1 MVKFLYDENIIL
13 YSFAALFGLGM
24 LVRLLLDLVY
34 RYLIKDSDHP
44 GTTKNKLIRHMKLKF
59 ETCFKYKIGV
69 NNVDTFV
76 DKNVLQYRF
85 CGVLLSTWENLSGQV
100 LYLSLLLVPIFV
112 LFGVIYDCGQKR
124 VLLNGAVGILTCAL
138 LILVD
143 KSINLQTKKRMLRLN
158 IMDYLENFYKT
169 RLEKEALHPELVE
182 EIRREFMQVTES
194 KKQAGAAKEI
204 HKEEAK
210 EELNRRKEA
219 RRKKEEERRLLAQKR
234 EEEQRKLEEA
244 RREEERRRLEE
255 RRLMAAKRR
264 EEELAKIE
272 EERLALE
279 ARREEMKRKALEKQL
294 EQKKKEAE
302 KEKLLHSME
311 EDLKPVQDRT
321 DLNKILQGMDE
332 IAAGKE
338 QEPLH
343 SNSYTQSSAKNDM
356 NDGQKTG
363 KQKTVKDKYN
373 TDLLEDKLVEDV
385 LREFFA

>member
-24 LVRLLLDLVY
+24 LIRLLLDLVY
-34 RYLIKDSDHP
+34 KYLIRESDHP

-59 ETCFKYKIGV
+59 EACFKYKIGV

-100 LYLSLLLVPIFV
+100 LYLNLLLVPIFA

-124 VLLNGAVGILTCAL
+124 VLLNGAVGITTCAM

-143 KSINLQTKKRMLRLN
+143 KSINLLTKKKMLRLN
-158 IMDYLENFYKT
+158 IMDYLENFCKT
-169 RLEKEALHPELVE
+169 RLEQEALHPELLE

-194 KKQAGAAKEI
+194 KKQAGATKELI
-204 HKEEAK
+204 KEEAK

-219 RRKKEEERRLLAQKR
+219 RRRKEEEKRLLAQKR
-234 EEEQRKLEEA
+234 AEEQRKLEEA
-244 RREEERRRLEE
+244 RREEEKRRLEE
-255 RRLMAAKRR
+255 RRLLAAKRR

-302 KEKLLHSME
+302 KEKLLHSIE
-311 EDLKPVQDRT
+311 EELKPAQDRT
-321 DLNKILQGMDE
+321 NMNKILQGMDE
-332 IAAGKE
+332 IAAGKDPE
-338 QEPLH
+338 Q
-343 SNSYTQSSAKNDM
+343 SYQNSYVPTSAKIDIS
-356 NDGQKTG
+356 DGQKAG
-363 KQKTVKDKYN
+363 KQKPVKDRYH
-373 TDLLEDKLVEDV
+373 TDLLEEKLVEDV
-385 LREFFA
+385 LKEFFA

>member
-34 RYLIKDSDHP
+34 RYLIKESDHP

-59 ETCFKYKIGV
+59 EACFKYKIGV

-100 LYLSLLLVPIFV
+100 LFLSLLLVPIFA

-143 KSINLQTKKRMLRLN
+143 KSINLHTKKRMLRLN

-182 EIRREFMQVTES
+182 EIRQEFMQVTES
-194 KKQAGAAKEI
+194 KKQAGAAKEV
-204 HKEEAK
+204 HKEESK

-255 RRLMAAKRR
+255 RRLLAAKRR

-279 ARREEMKRKALEKQL
+279 ARREEMKRKALEKQM
-294 EQKKKEAE
+294 EQKKKDAE
-302 KEKLLHSME
+302 KEKLLQSIE

-321 DLNKILQGMDE
+321 NMDKILQGMDE

-338 QEPLH
+338 QEH
-343 SNSYTQSSAKNDM
+343 QHRNSYTQTSAKNDI

-363 KQKTVKDKYN
+363 KQKPVKDKN
-373 TDLLEDKLVEDV
+373 NSDLLEDKLVEDV